1 MKKIELRLEAQ
12 FQVWANFLYSLER
25 LGSSQL
31 RDQARS
37 AIPTNLD
44 FSPVGSG
51 NFRFKQASGYPSI

>member
-1 MKKIELRLEAQ
+1 MKKLELRLEA
-12 FQVWANFLYSLER
+12 QVWANFLYSLER
-25 LGSSQL
+25 LGSSQF